1 LILQVAQTSLSFP
14 EGEKLL
20 EIGARIAITLL
31 MAWLAQR
38 GLFLLIG
45 RFENLPLRRGDLS
58 VHAQQRA
65 HTLGQIVRSMV
76 VVLVG
81 AIAFVHILDVCGW
94 DVKPLLA
101 GAGILGVALG
111 FGAQWLVRDVIAGVF
126 ILLEDQFAV
135 GDLIEMDGRAATV
148 EEISVRSTRLR
159 DFNGYVHFV
168 PNGSMKTVT
177 NRSRG
182 WNRLAV
188 DVPID
193 PNDDAERALEA
204 CRHVAEEM
212 NTDPAWKDRLLEPV
226 QLWGIEQL
234 DPTYVQIR
242 LALRARPGA
251 DTADAARELRRRVH
265 RALTAAGV
273 RLAGG
278 VPHALSQAT
287 RLQQAPEEP
296 DALETPS

>member
-1 LILQVAQTSLSFP
+1 MILQVTQTPLSFP
-14 EGEKLL
+14 EGERLL
-20 EIGARIAITLL
+20 EITARIAITLL

-45 RFENLPLRRGDLS
+45 RLESRPLRRGDLS

-81 AIAFVHILDVCGW
+81 GIAFVHILDVCGW

-111 FGAQWLVRDVIAGVF
+111 FGAQWLIRDVIAGVF

-212 NTDPAWKDRLLEPV
+212 NADPAWKDRLLEPV

-278 VPHALSQAT
+278 VPHALSQAV
-287 RLQQAPEEP
+287 RPQAAPEEP

>member
-1 LILQVAQTSLSFP
+1 MLLVTQSPLSLP

-20 EIGARIAITLL
+20 DIGARIAITLL

-38 GLFLLIG
+38 GLFLLIS
-45 RFENLPLRRGDLS
+45 RFEKLPLRRGDLS

-65 HTLGQIVRSMV
+65 HTLGQIVRSLV
-76 VVLVG
+76 NVLVG

-111 FGAQWLVRDVIAGVF
+111 FGAQWLIRDVIAGVF

-135 GDLIEMDGRAATV
+135 GDLIEMDGKAATV

-212 NTDPAWKDRLLEPV
+212 NVDPAWKDRLLEPL

-265 RALTAAGV
+265 RALTDAGV

-278 VPHALSQAT
+278 VPHALSAAT
-287 RLQQAPEEP
+287 AGQETEDEP
-296 DALETPS
+296 DTLGNLS